1 MKESTKMGRST
12 ATVKNKLFIDFN
24 ICLMLFQQVSTSGM
38 MGGNMK
44 DSSNKVKS
52 MAKVRK
58 TIIIKIIASNIV

>member
-1 MKESTKMGRST
+1 
-12 ATVKNKLFIDFN
+12 
-24 ICLMLFQQVSTSGM
+24 M